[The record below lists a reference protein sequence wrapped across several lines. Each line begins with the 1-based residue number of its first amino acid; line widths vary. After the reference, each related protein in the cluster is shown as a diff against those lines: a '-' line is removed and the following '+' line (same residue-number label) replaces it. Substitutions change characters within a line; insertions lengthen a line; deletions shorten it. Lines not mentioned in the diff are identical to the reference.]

1 MLCYSKVT
9 PDFSNRLL
17 CVISHD
23 AHQPAIGMV
32 HLDLAALGLDGSRA
46 FKVTDLLHNQTY
58 EWRGA
63 DNYVALHPN
72 GVSMH
77 LFRVEQ

>member
-9 PDFSNRLL
+9 PDFSNRIL

-23 AHQPAIGMV
+23 AHHPAIGMV
-32 HLDLAALGLDGSRA
+32 HLDLGALGLDGSRP
-46 FKVTDLLHNQTY
+46 FKVTDLLHNQSY

-63 DNYVALHPN
+63 DNYVALHPT